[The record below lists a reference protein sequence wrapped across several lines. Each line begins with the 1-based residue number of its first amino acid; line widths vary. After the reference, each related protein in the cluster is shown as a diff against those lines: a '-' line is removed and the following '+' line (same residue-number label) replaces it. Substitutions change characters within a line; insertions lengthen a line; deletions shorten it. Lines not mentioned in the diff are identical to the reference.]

1 MTAAYVNTCPIK
13 GTRLARPRRNNEM
26 LGCADKDTGV
36 MRWPVTGRCW
46 WENTPVKWFAEP
58 IDVAPPT
65 ATTPT
70 TTVAPPTATT
80 PTTTVAPSTTTTTVA
95 PSTTTTTV
103 APSTTTT
110 TVAPSTT
117 TTTLPDTTPPT
128 VTLARSAATSSSTPI
143 SFTVTGNEDIN
154 CATLS
159 LTAGTDFTLTN
170 ISTITSITQTSS
182 DVCTII
188 AVSTATA
195 NGDAVVST
203 LTRASTFSIDD
214 TAGNSQTVLAGSPQS
229 VTVTRN
235 GEPNA
240 PVISSV
246 TAGNAQVTVVWSTPA
261 SNGSTITDYLIKY
274 SLSADGTYTTFAD
287 GVSTATSATVTGL
300 TNGTAYYFKVA
311 AKNSVGTGSY
321 SAASADATPTMP
333 TLTISYAA
341 GSGSGTAPVS
351 PVSVLSGSTF
361 TTPTNTYT
369 RTGYTFAGWSDG
381 LATYA
386 AAATY
391 PSSGTVASNVTL
403 TAQWTVVA
411 PAFSLSSSSESKVQN
426 TAIAGYTITSTGGA
440 IASYAISPSAPTGLT
455 FSTSTGL
462 LSGTPTTVQSA
473 TAYTITATNTT
484 STATQTFTLTV
495 TLAAPAFSLS
505 SSSESKVQNTA
516 IAGYTITSTGGA
528 IASYA
533 ISPSAPTGLTFS
545 TSTGL
550 LSGTPTAVAGSTAY
564 TITATNA
571 TSTATRT
578 FTLTVTA
585 ATCATGGAC
594 VLGET
599 GPGGGKVFYVASS
612 NFTST
617 GSDCGT
623 ACKYLEAAPSDH
635 SSTVAWCSNTSSSLG
650 VTATGIGSGMSNT
663 TTADST
669 CTGSVAIQVAADYTN
684 NSKADWHLP
693 SQVELNE
700 LCKYAKN
707 TGQASGSG
715 TVCAGG
721 SAASLRDFSAGTYWS
736 SSEYA
741 ASTAWRQ
748 DFYDGVQANYGK
760 ANSYYVRPVR
770 AFGSETSCANGGPC
784 ALGETGPGGG
794 KVFYVS
800 SSNFTSTGS
809 DCGTAC
815 KYLEA
820 APSDHSSQ
828 VAWCSNMRSSLG
840 VTATGIG
847 SGMSNTTTADSTCT
861 SGAIQVA
868 ADYANNSKT
877 DWHLPSKDE
886 LAQLYIQRTTVGGF
900 TANYYYSSSEDGL
913 YYALYQY
920 FLNGNQTTSSKDNT
934 ASVRPVRAFG

>member
-1 MTAAYVNTCPIK
+1 
-13 GTRLARPRRNNEM
+13 
-26 LGCADKDTGV
+26 
-36 MRWPVTGRCW
+36 
-46 WENTPVKWFAEP
+46 
-58 IDVAPPT
+58 
-65 ATTPT
+65 
-70 TTVAPPTATT
+70 
-80 PTTTVAPSTTTTTVA
+80 
-95 PSTTTTTV
+95 
-103 APSTTTT
+103 
-110 TVAPSTT
+110 
-117 TTTLPDTTPPT
+117 
-128 VTLARSAATSSSTPI
+128 
-143 SFTVTGNEDIN
+143 VTGNEDID

-159 LTAGTDFTLTN
+159 LTTGTDFTLTN

-188 AVSTATA
+188 AVSTAAT

-261 SNGSTITDYLIKY
+261 SNGSTIFDYLIRY
-274 SLSADGTYTTFAD
+274 ATSIDGIYTTFAD

-300 TNGTAYYFKVA
+300 FNGIAYYFKVA

-381 LATYA
+381 STTYA

-403 TAQWTVVA
+403 TAQWTANTLTVTTD
-411 PAFSLSSSSESKVQN
+411 EQGG
-426 TAIAGYTITSTGGA
+426 TAIDNASTTTGASMSLPGTPTRTGYTFAGWFVATSGGLAITFPYAHGQTANFTLYAQWTANTLTVTYNSQSGSSITAGSTSTGGSVA
-440 IASYAISPSAPTGLT
+440 VSP
-455 FSTSTGL
+455 
-462 LSGTPTTVQSA
+462 GTPTRTGYTFAGWFVA
-473 TAYTITATNTT
+473 TSGGLAITFPYAHGQ
-484 STATQTFTLTV
+484 TADFTL
-495 TLAAPAFSLS
+495 
-505 SSSESKVQNTA
+505 
-516 IAGYTITSTGGA
+516 
-528 IASYA
+528 YA
-533 ISPSAPTGLTFS
+533 QW
-545 TSTGL
+545 
-550 LSGTPTAVAGSTAY
+550 
-564 TITATNA
+564 
-571 TSTATRT
+571 
-578 FTLTVTA
+578 TA
-585 ATCATGGAC
+585 AALSCANGGPCA
-594 VLGET
+594 LGET
-599 GPGGGKVFYVASS
+599 GPGGGKVFYVSSS

-617 GSDCGT
+617 GSNCGT

-820 APSDHSSQ
+820 ALSDHSSA
-828 VAWCSNMRSSLG
+828 VAWCSNTSTSLG
-840 VTATGIG
+840 VTSTGIG
-847 SGMSNTTTADSTCT
+847 SGMSNTATADSTCI

-868 ADYANNSKT
+868 ADYTNNSKT

-886 LAQLYIQRTTVGGF
+886 LAQLYAEKTRFAGF
-900 TANYYYSSSEDGL
+900 SYDYYWSSSEYSAGAARTQNFL
-913 YYALYQY
+913 YGYQDY
-920 FLNGNQTTSSKDNT
+920 SGKHSSLHK
-934 ASVRPVRAFG
+934 VRPVRAFG

>member
-1 MTAAYVNTCPIK
+1 
-13 GTRLARPRRNNEM
+13 
-26 LGCADKDTGV
+26 
-36 MRWPVTGRCW
+36 
-46 WENTPVKWFAEP
+46 
-58 IDVAPPT
+58 
-65 ATTPT
+65 
-70 TTVAPPTATT
+70 
-80 PTTTVAPSTTTTTVA
+80 
-95 PSTTTTTV
+95 
-103 APSTTTT
+103 
-110 TVAPSTT
+110 
-117 TTTLPDTTPPT
+117 
-128 VTLARSAATSSSTPI
+128 
-143 SFTVTGNEDIN
+143 
-154 CATLS
+154 
-159 LTAGTDFTLTN
+159 
-170 ISTITSITQTSS
+170 
-182 DVCTII
+182 VCTII

-246 TAGNAQVTVVWSTPA
+246 TAGNARVTVVWSTPA
-261 SNGSTITDYLIKY
+261 SNGSTITDYLISY
-274 SLSADGTYTTFAD
+274 STSAGGIYTTFAD
-287 GVSTATSATVTGL
+287 GFSTATSATVTGL
-300 TNGTAYYFKVA
+300 TNGTTYYFKVA

-381 LATYA
+381 STTYA

-403 TAQWTVVA
+403 TAQWTANTLTVTYN
-411 PAFSLSSSSESKVQN
+411 SQSGSSI
-426 TAIAGYTITSTGGA
+426 TAGSTSTGGSIAALPGPPTRTGYTFAGWFVATSGGSA
-440 IASYAISPSAPTGLT
+440 ITFPYAHG
-455 FSTSTGL
+455 
-462 LSGTPTTVQSA
+462 Q
-473 TAYTITATNTT
+473 TAD
-484 STATQTFTLTV
+484 FTL
-495 TLAAPAFSLS
+495 
-505 SSSESKVQNTA
+505 
-516 IAGYTITSTGGA
+516 
-528 IASYA
+528 YA
-533 ISPSAPTGLTFS
+533 QW
-545 TSTGL
+545 
-550 LSGTPTAVAGSTAY
+550 
-564 TITATNA
+564 
-571 TSTATRT
+571 
-578 FTLTVTA
+578 TA
-585 ATCATGGAC
+585 AALSCATGGPCA
-594 VLGET
+594 LGET
-599 GPGGGKVFYVASS
+599 GPGGGKVFYVSSS

-617 GSDCGT
+617 GSNCGT

-635 SSTVAWCSNTSSSLG
+635 SSRVEWCSNTSSSLG

-693 SQVELNE
+693 SQDELNE

-794 KVFYVS
+794 KVFYVAT
-800 SSNFTSTGS
+800 SNFTSTGS

-820 APSDHSSQ
+820 ALSDHSSA
-828 VAWCSNMRSSLG
+828 VAWCSNTSTSLG
-840 VTATGIG
+840 VTAIGIG
-847 SGMSNTTTADSTCT
+847 SGMSNTATADSTCT

-868 ADYANNSKT
+868 ADYTYNSKT

-886 LAQLYIQRTTVGGF
+886 LAQLYAQRTTVGGF
-900 TANYYYSSSEDGL
+900 SFDYYWSSSEYSAGAARTQSFL
-913 YYALYQY
+913 YGYQDY
-920 FLNGNQTTSSKDNT
+920 SGKHTSSFK
-934 ASVRPVRAFG
+934 VRLVRAFG

>member
-1 MTAAYVNTCPIK
+1 MLFFRRCCTAVVAIGLLFGDLSGVASAAQSNAKQPQVVSVCVNNSTSTLRKSIDNGCIFGAEYKLVWSTRGVPPKFCINTRTREMTAAYVNTCPIK
-13 GTRLARPRRNNEM
+13 GTRLARPRSNNEM

-46 WENTPVKWFAEP
+46 WENSPVKWFAEP
-58 IDVAPPT
+58 TAVAPP
-65 ATTPT
+65 
-70 TTVAPPTATT
+70 
-80 PTTTVAPSTTTTTVA
+80 TTTTTVA
-95 PSTTTTTV
+95 PSTTTAVVPPTATTSTTVAPPTATTSTTV
-103 APSTTTT
+103 APSPATNTATTTT

-128 VTLARSAATSSSTPI
+128 VTLARSAATSSSAPI
-143 SFTVTGNEDIN
+143 SFTVTGNEDID

-321 SAASADATPTMP
+321 SAASAAATPTLP
-333 TLTISYAA
+333 TQTVTWSPTTALTTAQSPNTPLAASSSGDGAITYAVQSAGATGCTINSSTRVLTFTAA
-341 GSGSGTAPVS
+341 GSCVIRATAATTS
-351 PVSVLSGSTF
+351 NYLTGYIDATF
-361 TTPTNTYT
+361 T
-369 RTGYTFAGWSDG
+369 
-381 LATYA
+381 
-386 AAATY
+386 
-391 PSSGTVASNVTL
+391 VTL
-403 TAQWTVVA
+403 AA
-411 PAFSLSSSSESKVQN
+411 PAFSLSSTTESKAQN

-473 TAYTITATNTT
+473 TAYTITATNT
-484 STATQTFTLTV
+484 
-495 TLAAPAFSLS
+495 
-505 SSSESKVQNTA
+505 
-516 IAGYTITSTGGA
+516 
-528 IASYA
+528 
-533 ISPSAPTGLTFS
+533 
-545 TSTGL
+545 
-550 LSGTPTAVAGSTAY
+550 
-564 TITATNA
+564 

-650 VTATGIGSGMSNT
+650 VTGTGIGSGMSNT
-663 TTADST
+663 A
-669 CTGSVAIQVAADYTN
+669 
-684 NSKADWHLP
+684 
-693 SQVELNE
+693 
-700 LCKYAKN
+700 
-707 TGQASGSG
+707 
-715 TVCAGG
+715 
-721 SAASLRDFSAGTYWS
+721 
-736 SSEYA
+736 
-741 ASTAWRQ
+741 
-748 DFYDGVQANYGK
+748 
-760 ANSYYVRPVR
+760 
-770 AFGSETSCANGGPC
+770 
-784 ALGETGPGGG
+784 
-794 KVFYVS
+794 
-800 SSNFTSTGS
+800 
-809 DCGTAC
+809 
-815 KYLEA
+815 
-820 APSDHSSQ
+820 
-828 VAWCSNMRSSLG
+828 
-840 VTATGIG
+840 
-847 SGMSNTTTADSTCT
+847 TADSTCT

-868 ADYANNSKT
+868 ADYTYNSKT

-886 LAQLYIQRTTVGGF
+886 LNQLCRYAWNLAISNTTTTCSGMSGSIRTGF
-900 TANYYYSSSEDGL
+900 SYDYYWSSSEYSAGAARTQDFLFG
-913 YYALYQY
+913 YQDY
-920 FLNGNQTTSSKDNT
+920 SGKHTSSFK
-934 ASVRPVRAFG
+934 VRLVRAFG

>member
-1 MTAAYVNTCPIK
+1 VCSGSRPTSRVGFGVGCLVLSLIGLIGVTSQSVEAATQSNAKQPQVVSVCVNNSTSTLRKSIDNRCIFGAEYKLVWSTRGVPPKFCINTSNREMTAAYVNTCPIK
-13 GTRLARPRRNNEM
+13 GTRLARPRSNNEM

-46 WENTPVKWFAEP
+46 WENSPVKWFAEP
-58 IDVAPPT
+58 TAVVPPT

-80 PTTTVAPSTTTTTVA
+80 STTVAPSPATNTAT
-95 PSTTTTTV
+95 
-103 APSTTTT
+103 TTTT

-128 VTLARSAATSSSTPI
+128 VTLARSAATSSSAPI
-143 SFTVTGNEDIN
+143 SFTVTGNEDID

-188 AVSTATA
+188 AVSTATT

-300 TNGTAYYFKVA
+300 TNGTTYYFKVA

-321 SAASADATPTMP
+321 SAASADATPTLP
-333 TLTISYAA
+333 TQTVTWSPTTALTTAQSPNTPLAASSSGDGAITYAVQSAGATGCTINSSTRVLTFTAA
-341 GSGSGTAPVS
+341 GSCVIRATAATTS
-351 PVSVLSGSTF
+351 NYLTGYIDATF
-361 TTPTNTYT
+361 T
-369 RTGYTFAGWSDG
+369 
-381 LATYA
+381 
-386 AAATY
+386 
-391 PSSGTVASNVTL
+391 VTL
-403 TAQWTVVA
+403 AA
-411 PAFSLSSSSESKVQN
+411 PAFSLSSTTESKAQN

-484 STATQTFTLTV
+484 STATQ
-495 TLAAPAFSLS
+495 
-505 SSSESKVQNTA
+505 
-516 IAGYTITSTGGA
+516 
-528 IASYA
+528 
-533 ISPSAPTGLTFS
+533 
-545 TSTGL
+545 
-550 LSGTPTAVAGSTAY
+550 
-564 TITATNA
+564 
-571 TSTATRT
+571 T

-650 VTATGIGSGMSNT
+650 VTGTGIGSGMSNT
-663 TTADST
+663 ATA
-669 CTGSVAIQVAADYTN
+669 Y
-684 NSKADWHLP
+684 
-693 SQVELNE
+693 
-700 LCKYAKN
+700 
-707 TGQASGSG
+707 
-715 TVCAGG
+715 
-721 SAASLRDFSAGTYWS
+721 
-736 SSEYA
+736 
-741 ASTAWRQ
+741 
-748 DFYDGVQANYGK
+748 
-760 ANSYYVRPVR
+760 
-770 AFGSETSCANGGPC
+770 
-784 ALGETGPGGG
+784 
-794 KVFYVS
+794 
-800 SSNFTSTGS
+800 
-809 DCGTAC
+809 
-815 KYLEA
+815 
-820 APSDHSSQ
+820 
-828 VAWCSNMRSSLG
+828 
-840 VTATGIG
+840 
-847 SGMSNTTTADSTCT
+847 STCT

-868 ADYANNSKT
+868 ADYTYNSKT

-886 LAQLYIQRTTVGGF
+886 LAQLYAQRTTVGGF
-900 TANYYYSSSEDGL
+900 SYDYYWSSSEYDAG
-913 YYALYQY
+913 AARMQY
-920 FLNGNQTTSSKDNT
+920 FPHGYQDYSGKHTSSFK
-934 ASVRPVRAFG
+934 VRLVRAFG